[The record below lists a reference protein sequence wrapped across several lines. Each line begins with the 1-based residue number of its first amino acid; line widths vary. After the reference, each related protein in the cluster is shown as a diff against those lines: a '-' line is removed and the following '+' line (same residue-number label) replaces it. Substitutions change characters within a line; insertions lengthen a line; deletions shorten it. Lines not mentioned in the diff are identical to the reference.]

1 LIYYSNPDSTDCSF
15 GCQLHMSEGQSS
27 NHQCMLFPTEIEPPS
42 SIPRSSRES
51 ACCCLLP
58 MPACLHAALPHAA
71 ALRALPLPAPVG
83 TPPSGVAEVGVR
95 RAARMS
101 APGGGNRRLA
111 RQVCVNQHV
120 IQKID

>member
-1 LIYYSNPDSTDCSF
+1 MEHTILSTPQQ
-15 GCQLHMSEGQSS
+15 QLHLPFFLQLWPAQQ
-27 NHQCMLFPTEIEPPS
+27 HQLLPLP
-42 SIPRSSRES
+42 
-51 ACCCLLP
+51 ACCT
-58 MPACLHAALPHAA
+58 AALPHAA